1 MAAFAGKTNFS
12 NGGDRD
18 RAILDKFYMFPDTVG
33 NIFFV
38 YSGAVGTGDGLS
50 PANACTTIDAAI
62 NLCTANNGD
71 VVKVLPGHAETI
83 AAAAG
88 FALDVAGVTVQGIGI
103 GESRPVVTFATST
116 AATAT
121 VSGANCVVRNIVFKC
136 AIDAQVVMIPVTG
149 AGSGVDGC
157 DFLEGSSIQWAIGV
171 DLGEDRTFCTNC
183 YFKSVA
189 TGADSAIKISAAKDR
204 IRVTGNEVFGDFND
218 ACVHNP
224 TSAVATRVL
233 IADNVL
239 TNLQSGDHA
248 IELVSACTGVIKN
261 NIVNSTLAAVGTR
274 TAIDPGSCY
283 CVENYGSDGVG
294 DVSGVLNPA
303 ADA

>member
-1 MAAFAGKTNFS
+1 MPAYAGKTNFS
-12 NGGDRD
+12 NGADRD
-18 RAILDKFYMFPDTVG
+18 RAILDKFYLFPNTVG

-38 YSGAVGTGDGLS
+38 FSGAVGSGDGFS
-50 PANACTTIDAAI
+50 PQNACTTIDAAI

-71 VVKVLPGHAETI
+71 IVIVLPGHTETI
-83 AAAAG
+83 TAAAG
-88 FALDVAGVTVQGIGI
+88 FALDVAGVTIQGMGN
-103 GESRPVVTFATST
+103 GESRPIVTFSTST

-121 VSGANCVVRNIVFKC
+121 ISGANCVVRSIVFKC
-136 AIDAQVVMIPVTG
+136 AIDAQVVMIPITG
-149 AGSGVDGC
+149 AGSGVEDC
-157 DFLEGSSIQWAIGV
+157 DFLEGSSIQWAIAV
-171 DLGEDRTFCTNC
+171 DLGEDRTFVKGC

-204 IRVTGNEVFGDFND
+204 IQVIGNEVFGDFND
-218 ACVHNP
+218 ACIHNP
-224 TSAVATRVL
+224 TGNVATRVL
-233 IADNVL
+233 IADNIL

-261 NIVNSTLAAVGTR
+261 NIVNSTLAAVGSR
-274 TAIDPGSCY
+274 TAIDPGSAY
-283 CVENYGSDGVG
+283 CIENYGSDGVG